1 MIIST
6 SLDLI
11 LFYFSHLRFC
21 SYFSLPIGALFLGK
35 QNYSLPYSRGCNPM
49 YLSVAFKI
57 LQSWRFHENQWFN
70 RRKKRKQIMIL
81 MRKAASRVPYLSLL
95 FVYYCS
101 VRPCVC
107 LGCSLQSQQMMDIGT
122 EDGKAD
128 S

>member
-1 MIIST
+1 M
-6 SLDLI
+6 
-11 LFYFSHLRFC
+11 
-21 SYFSLPIGALFLGK
+21 
-35 QNYSLPYSRGCNPM
+35 
-49 YLSVAFKI
+49 SVAFKI

-81 MRKAASRVPYLSLL
+81 MRKAASRVLNLSLL

-107 LGCSLQSQQMMDIGT
+107 LGCSLQSQQMMDTGT